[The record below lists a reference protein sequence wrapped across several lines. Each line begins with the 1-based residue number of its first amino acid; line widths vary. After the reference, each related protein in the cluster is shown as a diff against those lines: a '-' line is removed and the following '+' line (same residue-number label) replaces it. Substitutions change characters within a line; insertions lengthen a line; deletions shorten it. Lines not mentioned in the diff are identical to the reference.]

1 VDGTDPEPEA
11 QNAAVRGE
19 LAEIGAGHVPE
30 LVAVNKIDS
39 ADPVV
44 LQGLRAR
51 EPGSLSI
58 SAKTGAGLA
67 ALRDAIEA
75 ALPRLD
81 VQVKLTIPYSRG
93 DLVARTHAEGE
104 VLAAEHSADGT
115 LLEARVP
122 PGLAAQL
129 EAALDD
135 CVRVQ
140 A

>member
-1 VDGTDPEPEA
+1 
-11 QNAAVRGE
+11 
-19 LAEIGAGHVPE
+19 
-30 LVAVNKIDS
+30 
-39 ADPVV
+39 V

-51 EPGSLSI
+51 EPGSLSV

-81 VQVKLTIPYSRG
+81 VQVRGTVPYSRG
-93 DLVARTHAEGE
+93 DLLARAHAEGE
-104 VLAAEHSADGT
+104 VLTAEHVADGT

-129 EAALDD
+129 QAVLDD
-135 CVRVQ
+135 CVHVQ

>member
-1 VDGTDPEPEA
+1 
-11 QNAAVRGE
+11 
-19 LAEIGAGHVPE
+19 VPE
-30 LVAVNKIDS
+30 LVVVNKIDS

-67 ALRDAIEA
+67 ALRDAVEA

-81 VQVKLTIPYSRG
+81 VQVKVTVPYSRG
-93 DLVARTHAEGE
+93 DLLARAHAEGE
-104 VLAAEHSADGT
+104 VLATEHIADGT
-115 LLEARVP
+115 LLQARVP
-122 PGLAAQL
+122 PALAAKL
-129 EAALDD
+129 EAVLDD
-135 CVRVQ
+135 CVQVQ

>member
-1 VDGTDPEPEA
+1 V
-11 QNAAVRGE
+11 
-19 LAEIGAGHVPE
+19 
-30 LVAVNKIDS
+30 VNKIDS

-51 EPGSLSI
+51 EPGSLSV

-67 ALRDAIEA
+67 VLRDAIDA

-81 VQVKLTIPYSRG
+81 VLLKLVVPYRRS
-93 DLVARTHAEGE
+93 DLVARAHAEGE
-104 VLAAEHSADGT
+104 VLSADHAADGT

-122 PGLAAQL
+122 AGLAVQL
-129 EAALDD
+129 EAAALEAAALDES
-135 CVRVQ
+135 VRVQ